1 MTRSPMISR
10 REFAIGGACAFFAA
24 ALPGWAFADADSS
37 LGALV
42 RKALGAETFEESR
55 IKLEVPESAENGLV
69 VPIRVEVDS
78 PMTEAD
84 HVRSLHLFA
93 LDNPVPH
100 VSSYNFTPANGKAAI
115 ATRVRLA
122 KSQDLIAVAEMSDG
136 TVHVAKAPVS
146 IMIGGCG

>member
-1 MTRSPMISR
+1 MTNSRMFSR
-10 REFAIGGACAFFAA
+10 REFTIGGACAFLAA
-24 ALPGWAFADADSS
+24 AVPGWAFATNADGI
-37 LGALV
+37 GALV
-42 RKALGAETFEESR
+42 RKALGVETFTESR

-69 VPIRVEVDS
+69 VPVRVEVES

-84 HVRSLHLFA
+84 HVRALHLFA
-93 LDNPVPH
+93 LDNPVPQ
-100 VSSYNFTPANGKAAI
+100 VSSYSFTPANGKAAI
-115 ATRVRLA
+115 STRVRLA

>member
-1 MTRSPMISR
+1 MANSRMISR
-10 REFAIGGACAFFAA
+10 RAFAIGGACAFLAA
-24 ALPGWAFADADSS
+24 AAPGWAFADPDG
-37 LGALV
+37 LGALL
-42 RKALGAETFEESR
+42 RKVLGVESFKESR

-69 VPIRVEVDS
+69 VPVSVEVES

-93 LDNPVPH
+93 LDNPVPQ
-100 VSSYNFTPANGKAAI
+100 VSSYTFTPANGKAAI
-115 ATRVRLA
+115 STRVRLA